1 MPAPSSFDL
10 IVLEVSVLL
19 VIQAAL
25 LAMQA
30 ALASQTSEHT
40 NRVFAY
46 SRMIS

>member
-1 MPAPSSFDL
+1 MLALSSFGL
-10 IVLEVSVLL
+10 IALEVPVLL
-19 VIQAAL
+19 VIQASL
-25 LAMQA
+25 LAIQA